1 MKTGR
6 VVVITGMHRSG
17 TSLVTGLL
25 QQAGVDIGRE
35 LLPANRGNPYG
46 YLEDTEF
53 LDFQEQ
59 LLRARGLDMFVTAPV
74 DFAPTAAEIERAKS
88 LISAR
93 ANRPIWGWKDPRTSL
108 FLEFWDQLLPEA
120 SYIFLYRHPLE
131 VVLSL
136 MRRGDF
142 SQNGRIELGLQS
154 WCVYN
159 ESIIRFVE
167 KKRDNCLLAHI
178 YGVAGQPESFITRL
192 RHQFQLHLPQQSAE
206 LTGHYRSENLNRVQ
220 ITARAEHILRHIYP
234 IAVNLYHQ
242 LENLADV
249 PAPSFGD
256 NAAPVPELSG
266 LAEVVAGLKMPV
278 EAEPQPGLLLLLATA
293 LAPDTVQQFY
303 TDLSRSL
310 RAITAER
317 DQLYDNGPI
326 TAYET
331 ILNSQD
337 LLTRRWISLTLTN
350 LKHLFF
356 KPRQILF
363 KLKRWYRFRIKGE
376 RVTLD

>member
-1 MKTGR
+1 M
-6 VVVITGMHRSG
+6 VVITGMHRSG
-17 TSLVTGLL
+17 TSLVAGLL

-59 LLRARGLDMFVTAPV
+59 LLRARGLDMFVTQPF
-74 DFAPTAAEIERAKS
+74 DFVPTAAEIEWAKS
-88 LISAR
+88 LITAR

-108 FLEFWDQLLPEA
+108 FLEFWGQLLPEA
-120 SYIFLYRHPLE
+120 SYIFLYRHPLD
-131 VVLSL
+131 VMLSL

-167 KKRDNCLLAHI
+167 KKRDKCLLAHI
-178 YGVAGQPESFITRL
+178 YGVADQPEFFTRRL
-192 RHQFQLHLPQQSAE
+192 RQQLRLNLPQQSAE
-206 LTGHYRSENLNRVQ
+206 LTGHYRSENLKRVQ
-220 ITARAEHILRHIYP
+220 ITAQAEHILRQIYP
-234 IAVNLYHQ
+234 LAVNLYHQ

-249 PAPSFGD
+249 PSPSLGD
-256 NAAPVPELSG
+256 SAAPVPELSG
-266 LAEVVAGLKMPV
+266 LAEYVAGLSAPV
-278 EAEPQPGLLLLLATA
+278 QPMLQPGLLLLLAVA
-293 LAPDTVQQFY
+293 LAPDTAQQFY

-310 RAITAER
+310 HTITAER

-326 TAYET
+326 AAYET

-337 LLTRRWISLTLTN
+337 LLTRRWIRLTLTN
-350 LKHLFF
+350 LKLVFF
-356 KPRQILF
+356 QPRQVFF
-363 KLKRWYRFRIKGE
+363 KLKRWYRFRIRGQE
-376 RVTLD
+376 YTPD